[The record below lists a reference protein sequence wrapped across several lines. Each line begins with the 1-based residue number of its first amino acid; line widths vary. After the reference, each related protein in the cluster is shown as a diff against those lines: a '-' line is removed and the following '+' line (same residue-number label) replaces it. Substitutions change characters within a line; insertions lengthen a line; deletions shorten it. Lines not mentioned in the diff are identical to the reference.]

1 LHVTLKDGRTI
12 SHDAPAF
19 KGLPTGPFSLD
30 DLREKYMKL
39 AYRLGDKEA
48 ARLFDRLCDIE
59 NIDDVSKIDFTGKS

>member
-1 LHVTLKDGRTI
+1 MTLKDGTTLTQE
-12 SHDAPAF
+12 APSF
-19 KGLPTGPFSLD
+19 KGLPIGPFSLD

-59 NIDDVSKIDFTGKS
+59 NIDNVAEIDFTGKS